1 MSSPRSQPWDAEAE
15 EMLRERENSSTENT
29 SFPIGG
35 GSLVSAPANPML
47 LPVGQLQPVTGGAEN
62 EFVMRETWSTCTQ
75 QADIQ
80 TGGGPPPTVP
90 ANPVQGPMET
100 DRVVRRRLTGKRPR
114 PNGFKTCFEI
124 HLERL
129 LRRTGSRSR
138 RNFFNSQRQPLGHY
152 C

>member
-62 EFVMRETWSTCTQ
+62 EFVMRETRSTSTE

-129 LRRTGSRSR
+129 LRQMGSRSR
-138 RNFFNSQRQPLGHY
+138 RNF
-152 C
+152 